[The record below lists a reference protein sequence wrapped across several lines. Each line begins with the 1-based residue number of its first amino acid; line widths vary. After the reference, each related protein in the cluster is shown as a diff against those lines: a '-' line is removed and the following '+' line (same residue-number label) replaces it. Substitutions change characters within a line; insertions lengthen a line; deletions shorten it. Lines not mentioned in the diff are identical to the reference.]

1 MNLDSLAQDSCGP
14 GQTRRL
20 PPGKPNK
27 WLVTL
32 SVTFGT
38 LMGTIDSSIVN
49 VALPH
54 IRGSVSAT
62 LDEITWITTGFVVA
76 TVIVMPLT
84 GFLSRQFGQKRVYLT
99 ALLIFIA
106 GSALC
111 GTARSLQTLVLYRV
125 LQGLGAGALQPTEQA
140 ILRQT
145 FPPKEQGMAMALFG
159 MAVVLGPAIGP
170 TLGGFIVDQYNWP
183 WIFYINLPVGLLGF
197 LMVTTFVIEDPEIR
211 KANLAIAAR
220 QRKQLDWVGIV
231 FMCIGLTAVQYLLE
245 EGARNDWF
253 ESRLIGACFAVG
265 IVSLA
270 AFAVRELTAPAPAVD
285 LRLFKDSTF
294 LSASLIGAVQ
304 FAMLLGNMFLL
315 PVFMQELLGYT
326 AMQSGVT
333 LLPRAAVMMVMNPI
347 VGKLYNKISPR
358 VMVTNGIVWVSVGS
372 FAMSFFTLQTGLAEI
387 IVAIMLQGFGFS
399 CLFIPLTTAA
409 LARIPKHRLPDATG
423 LQSLLRQLGASS
435 GLAIFATL
443 LIRFSTQARTS
454 LGAHLTEVRP
464 ETLTRLDQITSG
476 MVARGMDLATAH
488 TASLKALYG
497 MVYGQSMMLAFRKDF
512 FLGGIAFLCVL
523 PLLYFLKVSRHATS
537 SPVHLE

>member
-1 MNLDSLAQDSCGP
+1 MSPDP
-14 GQTRRL
+14 R
-20 PPGKPNK
+20 PPQGKPNK
-27 WLVTL
+27 WIVTL

-38 LMGTIDSSIVN
+38 LMGTIDSSIIN

-54 IRGSVSAT
+54 IRGSVSAN
-62 LDEITWITTGFVVA
+62 LDEITWISIGFVVA
-76 TVIVMPLT
+76 SVIIMPLT

-106 GSALC
+106 CSALC
-111 GTARSLQTLVLYRV
+111 GTARSLNMLVFYRV

-159 MAVVLGPAIGP
+159 MAIVLGPAIGP
-170 TLGGFIVDQYNWP
+170 TLGGYIVDQYSWP
-183 WIFYINLPVGLLGF
+183 WIFYINVPVGALGF

-211 KANLAIAAR
+211 QANLAMAER
-220 QRKQLDWVGIV
+220 QRKQLDWIGIV
-231 FMCIGLTAVQYLLE
+231 LMCIGLASLQYLLE

-253 ESRLIGACFAVG
+253 ESKLICACVAVG
-265 IVSLA
+265 LVSLA
-270 AFAVRELTAPAPAVD
+270 AFTVRELTAPAPAVD
-285 LRLFKDSTF
+285 LRLFKDRAF

-315 PVFMQELLGYT
+315 PVFMQELLGYS
-326 AMQSGVT
+326 ALQSGVT
-333 LLPRAAVMMVMNPI
+333 LLPRAALMMVMNPI
-347 VGKLYNKISPR
+347 VGKLYNKVSPR
-358 VMVTNGIVWVSVGS
+358 VLVANGIVWVSIGS
-372 FAMSFFTLQTGLAEI
+372 FAMSMFNLQTGFAA
-387 IVAIMLQGFGFS
+387 IVLAIMMQGFGFS
-399 CLFIPLTTAA
+399 CLFIPLTTVA
-409 LARIPKHRLPDATG
+409 LSRIPKHRMPDATG

-443 LIRFSTQARTS
+443 LIRFSTQARAS

-464 ETLTRLDQITSG
+464 ETIARLDQITNG

-497 MVYGQSMMLAFRKDF
+497 MVYGQSMVLAFRKDF
-512 FLGGIAFLCVL
+512 FLGGIAFLCML
-523 PLLYFLKVSRHATS
+523 PLLYFLKVSRDATN
-537 SPVHLE
+537 SPVHVE

>member
-1 MNLDSLAQDSCGP
+1 MNANYHP
-14 GQTRRL
+14 A
-20 PPGKPNK
+20 PGKPNK
-27 WLVTL
+27 WIVTL

-54 IRGSVSAT
+54 IRGSVGAT

-99 ALLIFIA
+99 ALLIFIG

-111 GTARSLQTLVLYRV
+111 GTAHSLQTLVLFRV

-170 TLGGFIVDQYNWP
+170 TLGGFIVDQYNWQ
-183 WIFYINLPVGLLGF
+183 WIFYINLPVGALGF

-220 QRKQLDWVGIV
+220 QRGQLDWVGIV
-231 FMCIGLTAVQYLLE
+231 LMCIGLTAMQYLLE

-253 ESRLIGACFAVG
+253 ESDLICACFAVG
-265 IVSLA
+265 LVSLA

-285 LRLFKDSTF
+285 LRLFKDSAF
-294 LSASLIGAVQ
+294 LSGSLIGAVQ

-347 VGKLYNKISPR
+347 VGKLYNVVSPR
-358 VMVTNGIVWVSVGS
+358 VMVANGVIWVSIGS
-372 FAMSFFTLQTGLAEI
+372 FAMSFFTLETGLAQI
-387 IVAIMLQGFGFS
+387 IVAIVIQGFGFS
-399 CLFIPLTTAA
+399 CLFIPLTTAS
-409 LARIPKHRLPDATG
+409 LSCIPKHRMPDATG

-435 GLAIFATL
+435 GLAVFATL

-464 ETLTRLDQITSG
+464 ETLARLDQITNG
-476 MVARGMDLATAH
+476 MVARGMDLASAH
-488 TASLKALYG
+488 TASLRALYG
-497 MVYGQSMMLAFRKDF
+497 MVFGQSMMLAFRKDF

>member
-1 MNLDSLAQDSCGP
+1 MSLASQHLRP
-14 GQTRRL
+14 
-20 PPGKPNK
+20 KPNK
-27 WLVTL
+27 WIVTL

-38 LMGTIDSSIVN
+38 LMGTIDASIVN

-54 IRGSVSAT
+54 IRGSVGAT
-62 LDEITWITTGFVVA
+62 LDEITWITTGFVIA
-76 TVIVMPLT
+76 TVLVMPLT

-99 ALLIFIA
+99 ALLVFII

-111 GTARSLQTLVLYRV
+111 ATARSLQALVFYRV

-170 TLGGFIVDQYNWP
+170 TLGGYIVDQYNWP
-183 WIFYINLPVGLLGF
+183 WIFYINLPVGALGF

-211 KANLAIAAR
+211 TANLAIAAR

-231 FMCIGLTAVQYLLE
+231 LMCVGLTAVQYFLE

-253 ESRLIGACFAVG
+253 ESSLIRWCLAVG
-265 IVSLA
+265 LVSLA
-270 AFAVRELTAPAPAVD
+270 AFVMRELTAPAPAVD
-285 LRLFKDSTF
+285 LRLFKDKAF
-294 LSASLIGAVQ
+294 LSASVIGAVQ

-326 AMQSGVT
+326 AMQSGIT
-333 LLPRAAVMMVMNPI
+333 MLPRAALMMVMNPI
-347 VGKLYNKISPR
+347 IGKLYNRVSPR
-358 VMVTNGIVWVSVGS
+358 VMVANGILWVSFGS
-372 FAMSFFTLQTGLAEI
+372 LVMSFFTLQTGVVQI
-387 IVAIMLQGFGFS
+387 ILAIMVQGLGFS

-443 LIRFSTQARTS
+443 LIRFGTQARAS
-454 LGAHLTEVRP
+454 LGAHITEVRP
-464 ETLTRLDQITSG
+464 EVMARLNQITSG
-476 MVARGMDLATAH
+476 MVARGMDLATAQV
-488 TASLKALYG
+488 ASLRALYG
-497 MVYGQSMMLAFRKDF
+497 TVYGQSMMLAFRKDF
-512 FLGGIAFLCVL
+512 FLGAVAFLGVL
-523 PLLYFLKVSRHATS
+523 PLLYFLKVSRDATS
-537 SPVHLE
+537 SPVHAE